1 MCCVS
6 PCLTETS
13 FLQMISWV
21 VLKFQWQKFE
31 QNRKAKAL
39 QPAASCCT
47 RSPPGRSGSALT
59 CSFSSKELSCRD
71 LGDLPTRLGLEK
83 MPVLLPGG
91 RSASQSLTFIHHKTA
106 HAGAPVLLHTK
117 SLAIYAN
124 IICPINKPNPIAQC
138 LVLVLTFWL
147 CLDARVSI
155 FRAVKSIMWK

>member
-21 VLKFQWQKFE
+21 VLKFRWQKFE

-83 MPVLLPGG
+83 MPVLLP
-91 RSASQSLTFIHHKTA
+91 RKERQSVTHFHPSQDRARWGPS
-106 HAGAPVLLHTK
+106 VLLHTK
-117 SLAIYAN
+117 SLEIYAN